1 MYHFTVELI
10 DFLTGV
16 NSGENLNYNIKSE
29 ISITNPIVI
38 TINIDV
44 IILFLVV
51 SWSFGQ

>member
-1 MYHFTVELI
+1 MYHFIVELI
-10 DFLTGV
+10 KFYTWM
-16 NSGENLNYNIKSE
+16 NSVENLNYNIKSE